1 MQDRYAGDVG
11 DFGKLGLLRK
21 IAGGGFR
28 IGVNWYHTF
37 KPEEHG
43 RGDGKYTGYLYDRSF
58 RGCDDELLGALQRIV
73 KGGRSIAA
81 LEGAG
86 LIPNACYYSE
96 KLQPGSDRT
105 FSREAW
111 HRNAQKAL
119 AQTDIIFCD
128 PDNGLLVKSVSLTGV
143 KSDKY
148 VITAELLDY
157 YQAGKSVIFYNH
169 RGRERKHRYLQR
181 FTPLK
186 KLEELAAARF
196 SGLTFMRGSL
206 RDYIFL
212 IQPPHFD
219 KIKDAI
225 NCLLQTNWSRHFTI
239 LNGF

>member
-21 IAGGGFR
+21 IAGRGFR

-43 RGDGKYTGYLYDRSF
+43 RGDGKYT
-58 RGCDDELLGALQRIV
+58 
-73 KGGRSIAA
+73 
-81 LEGAG
+81 
-86 LIPNACYYSE
+86 
-96 KLQPGSDRT
+96 
-105 FSREAW
+105 SR
-111 HRNAQKAL
+111 HRNAQEAL